1 MRTPKTLL
9 CALMLSV
16 MPAALGMMRPVATAG
31 KTDLYGGI
39 GRGSPLN
46 PGALITVDQDTGA
59 GALVG
64 HPDSVP
70 GLTGLVFDISGTLY
84 GTTISG
90 ALGTGRVSNLVRIDP
105 GTGAQIGPAVPI
117 TANDLPISITDLAL
131 QPAQTRSTAHAS
143 VKTILLTRSTP
154 LTPPPEWL
162 LLSGTQGSSAQHSPS
177 GPTGR
182 SIRRA
187 PSLTTPGS

>member
-9 CALMLSV
+9 CALILSAI
-16 MPAALGMMRPVATAG
+16 PAASGMTG
-31 KTDLYGGI
+31 ETDLYGGI

-46 PGALITVDQDTGA
+46 PGALIAINQDTGA

-70 GLTGLVFDISGTLY
+70 GLTGLVFDIY

-90 ALGTGRVSNLVRIDP
+90 ALGTSRVSNLVRIDP

-117 TANDLPISITDLAL
+117 NANDLPIPITDLAL
-131 QPAQTRSTAHAS
+131 Q
-143 VKTILLTRSTP
+143 
-154 LTPPPEWL
+154 
-162 LLSGTQGSSAQHSPS
+162 
-177 GPTGR
+177 
-182 SIRRA
+182 
-187 PSLTTPGS
+187 